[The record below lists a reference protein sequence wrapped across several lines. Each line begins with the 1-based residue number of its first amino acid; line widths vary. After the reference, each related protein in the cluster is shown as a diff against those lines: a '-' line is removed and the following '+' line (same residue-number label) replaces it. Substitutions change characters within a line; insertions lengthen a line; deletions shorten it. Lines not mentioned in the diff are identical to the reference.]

1 MNIVNIGMVGDWGF
15 GSGLTNYSDGYVKL
29 KNDVSV
35 LLIIGGERIV
45 HHRRMGIGVTND
57 FDFCEERKKDGLE
70 HATNGG
76 VRIAQR
82 LELRVRE

>member
-1 MNIVNIGMVGDWGF
+1 MLPEGKSRLVNCEYCEHWNGWGLGIREWGL
-15 GSGLTNYSDGYVKL
+15 GS
-29 KNDVSV
+29 
-35 LLIIGGERIV
+35 
-45 HHRRMGIGVTND
+45 GVTND